1 MRMRRKKNRDA
12 RFERNIDIAV
22 TDPFSL
28 KGKWHTFFG
37 NSNPIHLE
45 IGCGKG
51 KFIMETAQKNPEIN
65 YVAVEVCLDVIII
78 AMEKVKAAGVT
89 NVRFINFDAKDICE
103 VFEESEIDRIY
114 LNFSDPWKKAKQAK
128 RRLTYRTFLEKYA
141 VVLKESGS
149 VHFKT
154 DNRPLFDF
162 SLEEFESVE
171 AEISELS
178 FDLHNSE
185 YEKDNVHTEYEDNF
199 SAKGFPINRC
209 VVKLKKKENA
219 EEKEG

>member
-12 RFERNIDIAV
+12 RFERNIDIAI
-22 TDPFSL
+22 TEPFSM
-28 KGKWHTFFG
+28 KGKWHEFFG
-37 NSNPIHLE
+37 NQNPIHLE

-51 KFIMETAQKNPEIN
+51 KFITETAQKNPEIN

-103 VFEESEIDRIY
+103 VFEEGEIERIY
-114 LNFSDPWKKAKQAK
+114 LNFSDPWKKARQAK
-128 RRLTYRTFLEKYA
+128 RRLTYRSFLEKYA
-141 VVLKESGS
+141 VVLSENGA

-162 SLEEFESVE
+162 SLEEFAIVE
-171 AEISELS
+171 AEVSALTY
-178 FDLHNSE
+178 DLHNSE

-209 VVKLKKKENA
+209 EVKLKKKIHT

>member
-1 MRMRRKKNRDA
+1 MRMRRKKNRDV

-22 TDPFSL
+22 TEPFSM
-28 KGKWHTFFG
+28 KGRWHEFFG
-37 NSNPIHLE
+37 NNNPIHLE

-51 KFIMETAQKNPEIN
+51 KFISETALKNPEIN

-78 AMEKVKAAGVT
+78 AMEKVKAAGAS

-103 VFEESEIDRIY
+103 VFAENEIDRIY
-114 LNFSDPWKKAKQAK
+114 LNFSDPWKKARQAK
-128 RRLTYRTFLEKYA
+128 RRLTYRDFLDKYA
-141 VVLKESGS
+141 VVLSEAGS

-162 SLEEFESVE
+162 SLEEFAYVE
-171 AEISELS
+171 AQVSELS
-178 FDLHNSE
+178 FDLHNSV

-209 VVKLKKKENA
+209 VVKLKKNRIKKED
-219 EEKEG
+219 

>member
-1 MRMRRKKNRDA
+1 MRMRRKKNRDV

-22 TDPFSL
+22 TEPFSM
-28 KGKWHTFFG
+28 KGKWHEFFG
-37 NSNPIHLE
+37 NQNPIHLE

-51 KFIMETAQKNPEIN
+51 KFIAETAQKNPEIN

-103 VFEESEIDRIY
+103 VFAENEIERIY
-114 LNFSDPWKKAKQAK
+114 LNFSDPWKKARQAK
-128 RRLTYRTFLEKYA
+128 RRLTYRSFLEKYA
-141 VVLKESGS
+141 VVLSEAGEL
-149 VHFKT
+149 HFKT

-162 SLEEFESVE
+162 SLEEFAIVD
-171 AEISELS
+171 AQISDLTN
-178 FDLHNSE
+178 DLHNSE

-199 SAKGFPINRC
+199 SAKGFTINRC
-209 VVKLKKKENA
+209 VVKLKKVQNA
-219 EEKEG
+219 EG